1 MDILRFEE
9 RERSGR
15 SSTNR
20 LGGSQTLANTSG
32 SMPKGT
38 NKFNRS
44 LLDQKHYAQGMSGLS
59 QNNQML
65 DLKEWNDT
73 QNPQKVDID
82 VEKSIIKID
91 FQRNNVYIMTPPNV
105 RLPRV
110 EENKKKNTIFID
122 LNMEED

>member
-1 MDILRFEE
+1 
-9 RERSGR
+9 
-15 SSTNR
+15 
-20 LGGSQTLANTSG
+20 
-32 SMPKGT
+32 MPKGT